1 MPETYDDLVEL
12 ANICARKARLQLTS
26 KQVAAEL
33 WKLATEYQT
42 RAACLSGGKLPD
54 IGPPP
59 KDQLP

>member
-1 MPETYDDLVEL
+1 MPETYDDIVEL
-12 ANICARKARLQLTS
+12 ANICARNARPQLTS

-42 RAACLSGGKLPD
+42 RAARLSGGKLPD

-59 KDQLP
+59 QL